1 MLYDGAI
8 MENLLCFDLDDTLIP
23 RGSSSIPEK
32 EIEAINHRL
41 QEGDGV
47 ALASG
52 RPFASLKRHLS
63 QFDEGEKYAICFNGA
78 MVYSFDGEL
87 LYSSLLSLSDLYK
100 VKRMFPDPR
109 FDVYA
114 YLPDG
119 YIACFG
125 KGKYV
130 KVEERINRLPPSLV
144 LPLDGNGVDM
154 SIQVAKVMIG
164 ADPEVSKEIRFE
176 GKGYSVTRSSP
187 VFFEILSKGVDKS
200 VGVSFLKEKTK
211 AKRAICFGDELNDLR
226 MIKENVGVA
235 MGNAKSEV
243 KQVASFVTKKVVED
257 GVAYAIKELLG
268 Q

>member
-1 MLYDGAI
+1 

-52 RPFASLKRHLS
+52 RPFDSLKRYLS

-109 FDVYA
+109 LDVYA

-164 ADPEVSKEIRFE
+164 ADPDVSKNIAFHDSR
-176 GKGYSVTRSSP
+176 YDVTRSSP
-187 VFFEILSKGVDKS
+187 VFFEILHPGVDKAKG
-200 VGVSFLKEKTK
+200 VGFVKEYAK
-211 AKRAICFGDELNDLR
+211 AQEAYCFGDELNEFLSVFPGLSVTYALAVPQLD
-226 MIKENVGVA
+226 
-235 MGNAKSEV
+235 GNS
-243 KQVASFVTKKVVED
+243 
-257 GVAYAIKELLG
+257 LLWV
-268 Q
+268 